1 MLCVVGFSGDEVK
14 SSSPVSTHRG
24 VRRQRSL
31 LSESLRST
39 SSSMVSMSRA
49 ASCESMGSGELVG
62 SWGTASSE
70 SEEVPACQPGCADV
84 SSQTSISIPY
94 TRSVRPVFD
103 CSGCLR
109 LGLLFLHAC
118 GAACV
123 SPEHSKQKAQSS
135 SKIVHILWVKYV
147 QCGDHGMITLLSVF
161 VLVVCCGGVLA
172 TLNAT

>member
-14 SSSPVSTHRG
+14 SSSPVSAHRG

-49 ASCESMGSGELVG
+49 TSCESMGSGELVG

-94 TRSVRPVFD
+94 TRSVRALLHRDVVPRF
-103 CSGCLR
+103 
-109 LGLLFLHAC
+109 GL
-118 GAACV
+118 
-123 SPEHSKQKAQSS
+123 
-135 SKIVHILWVKYV
+135 
-147 QCGDHGMITLLSVF
+147 
-161 VLVVCCGGVLA
+161 
-172 TLNAT
+172 